1 MHRVAVAV
9 AVGVTASMLLASPA
23 TANEA
28 RLRDAVQELRVAGE
42 TNAGYER
49 SKFKHW
55 VDADGDCQDTRAEVL
70 VQESTVATTGGC
82 TITTGK
88 WFSYY
93 DRRTWTQASDVDIDH
108 LVPLAEAWGSGAKA
122 WTAGTR
128 QRFANDLADR
138 RALVA
143 VTDNVNQAKGAQD
156 PSEWLPRFNKC
167 RYVREWVA
175 IKLRWKLKV
184 NDAEKRKL
192 VNLAGNCTNS
202 VLRWK
207 PARVVLA
214 SDGGGAGSTTASGV
228 KFVFVVYDPP
238 GPDDGSNLNAER
250 VKIENVSGQ
259 TKNLTGWT
267 LSDAAGNHYH
277 FPTFSLPAGETVVVH
292 SGSGSNGAHHLY
304 AGWGYTWN
312 NTGDTA
318 KLRNQG
324 GTLADRCQWGDG
336 NGTKYC

>member
-9 AVGVTASMLLASPA
+9 AVGVTASMLSAWPA
-23 TANEA
+23 TADEA

-55 VDADGDCQDTRAEVL
+55 VDADDDCQHTRAEVL

-143 VTDNVNQAKGAQD
+143 VTDNVNQAKGARTQRVAAAIQQVPLRPGMGCD
-156 PSEWLPRFNKC
+156 QASVEAAGERRREAQAGEPR
-167 RYVREWVA
+167 
-175 IKLRWKLKV
+175 
-184 NDAEKRKL
+184 RKL
-192 VNLAGNCTNS
+192 HQQRAAMEWKTLLAYS
-202 VLRWK
+202 
-207 PARVVLA
+207 RVMRR
-214 SDGGGAGSTTASGV
+214 
-228 KFVFVVYDPP
+228 
-238 GPDDGSNLNAER
+238 E
-250 VKIENVSGQ
+250 
-259 TKNLTGWT
+259 
-267 LSDAAGNHYH
+267 
-277 FPTFSLPAGETVVVH
+277 
-292 SGSGSNGAHHLY
+292 
-304 AGWGYTWN
+304 
-312 NTGDTA
+312 
-318 KLRNQG
+318 
-324 GTLADRCQWGDG
+324 
-336 NGTKYC
+336 